1 MFLFLPKPDC
11 PGLPAAGGSR
21 ARPRGSAAPGG
32 RAGVWAPGM
41 QKCVPDDPTSTPPS
55 RGCRRP
61 LGRPVQGPL
70 RDCPAAQKVPKT
82 PPPGATPRPPRE
94 RRWGAGGAAGSR
106 WAPGTGG
113 VFTGAPPS
121 AGTHTERRKLP
132 GFVRGTQFTAVTPE
146 GLPQTACDLTQL
158 TSFSVRV
165 WGRGGNSSVSGNL
178 IGILAVYSFGNS
190 KPEPVLGDLC
200 KPAPRD
206 QGRLVCRHQD
216 RASGPAAAAS
226 PAGQSRGG
234 EGAGAGG
241 PLPRPRARAL
251 GGGL

>member
-1 MFLFLPKPDC
+1 MTPPPRHR
-11 PGLPAAGGSR
+11 PGAAGAPWGGLSR
-21 ARPRGSAAPGG
+21 ARSGTARPPRKSLKPRRPGPLHGRLGSAAGVREGPRGRGG
-32 RAGVWAPGM
+32 R
-41 QKCVPDDPTSTPPS
+41 
-55 RGCRRP
+55 RGPEVCLP
-61 LGRPVQGPL
+61 EP
-70 RDCPAAQKVPKT
+70 
-82 PPPGATPRPPRE
+82 
-94 RRWGAGGAAGSR
+94 
-106 WAPGTGG
+106 
-113 VFTGAPPS
+113 GAPPS